1 MTLTIWHIYGRTEK
15 NVKGKN
21 KFVSKSISWSINP
34 LKPIKITVKD
44 SQVGQGG
51 QRGWN
56 SFPTFIVFFEG
67 FPKFIIEEHL

>member
-1 MTLTIWHIYGRTEK
+1 MTLRNFYNLHFTVWRIYGRK

-21 KFVSKSISWSINP
+21 KFISKSISWSINP

-51 QRGWN
+51 QRDWQTKIKN
-56 SFPTFIVFFEG
+56 NLPRQPF
-67 FPKFIIEEHL
+67 

>member
-1 MTLTIWHIYGRTEK
+1 MTLTVWHIYGRTEK

-21 KFVSKSISWSINP
+21 KFISKSISWSINP
-34 LKPIKITVKD
+34 PKPIKITVKD

-51 QRGWN
+51 SAWLEQLPNFHR
-56 SFPTFIVFFEG
+56 FFEG